1 MRKHEE
7 GLGGIHEVENGCKYS
22 QGAVDDGRTII
33 LLDLG
38 LTLQSLQ
45 EHNTLLPSPWPD
57 YLERLKGYL
66 AHIIRSRTRLV
77 IRISDMQGLN

>member
-7 GLGGIHEVENGCKYS
+7 GLGGIHEVAKCCIYS

-38 LTLQSLQ
+38 LTLQSSFAYSLV
-45 EHNTLLPSPWPD
+45 
-57 YLERLKGYL
+57 RL
-66 AHIIRSRTRLV
+66 SRTLE
-77 IRISDMQGLN
+77 